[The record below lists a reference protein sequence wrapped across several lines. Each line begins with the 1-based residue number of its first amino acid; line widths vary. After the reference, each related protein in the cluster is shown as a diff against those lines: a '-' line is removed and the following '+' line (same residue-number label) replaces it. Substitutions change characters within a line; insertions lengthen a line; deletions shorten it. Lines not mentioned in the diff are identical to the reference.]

1 MRPWSSRPS
10 SVTSRW
16 LVTCLRYPHEDVGKP
31 EVSYWLDQADWG
43 RGIATRALSAFL
55 SRIQERPVYACVEAS
70 NTASLRVLEKC
81 GLIRIGT
88 NRDFANARGKKIE
101 EVLLKL
107 H

>member
-1 MRPWSSRPS
+1 LGP
-10 SVTSRW
+10 
-16 LVTCLRYPHEDVGKP
+16 
-31 EVSYWLDQADWG
+31 
-43 RGIATRALSAFL
+43 GIATRALSAFL
-55 SRIQERPVYACVEAS
+55 SRIQERPVYARVEAS